1 MSHGLL
7 YPPKSGSATMG
18 AQVMRWANKLF
29 FGILVFYVIAIIA
42 ANRDLFFSKFDPEYW
57 KDKYDHSQWGLPLS
71 VRTIGD
77 DGLYLYQG
85 YALTR
90 GADPTRFNAEVPP
103 LGKYLIGMSIATFGN
118 GYWFGLITNI
128 SLLVLFYALA
138 KKLFPTG
145 FIALALT
152 TLVATDPLITDQY
165 RLTMLDALQS
175 VWLLLSLYCFIKYT
189 ENTQTRSILLLASG
203 VSLGFFAET
212 KFPLLLPIP
221 LLLIGLSLIKRK
233 NFLRQ
238 SAIFLAGIGAGYLA
252 PYVPYFLAGHTFIE
266 WLRIQKWIVS
276 FYLHSKLSPTYGS
289 VLVNLLTGQYQ
300 NLYSREW
307 LSSPH
312 WSPVWTLLTIG
323 IVASFSKHTIKN
335 ALWRNTLIMT
345 LATISIYAVIP
356 FWTRYLTLTL
366 PFLYLLFGFTIHKLK
381 PAIAVCVLSICIL
394 INISSSVSHFYP
406 SAQGTMSLF
415 TYNWNNN
422 FFQDMY
428 EDIDSQTRAAM
439 SREHFRVLGMRTIAE
454 GEIEKTE
461 VTYTFPHVSRFATHV
476 KIPVVVT
483 YITRHLGSF
492 TTRTTIPLVK
502 ENNRWKIQW
511 NWDMY
516 IKDMTDRTHLAT
528 TVQEAKRG
536 SIIASDKSILA
547 SDIPSFMI
555 WITPKR
561 IVPAE
566 EKALLLHLE
575 NLFERKI
582 LAVYFHQ
589 RLYGNALS
597 ELPVPMG
604 VIPKVLTKEEKDK
617 LVAYHGVLLSPHAG
631 RHAVISDF
639 TKIGSV
645 ANSQFF
651 ECCSY
656 LYTTTNYDGVD
667 GVEKDK
673 NETLK
678 GENGGTL
685 QLVDVKGNVISTLI
699 NRIKKNGSDVQ
710 P

>member
-1 MSHGLL
+1 
-7 YPPKSGSATMG
+7 MG
-18 AQVMRWANKLF
+18 AQLMRWANKLF
-29 FGILVFYVIAIIA
+29 FGVLVFYIIAIIV
-42 ANRDLFFSKFDPEYW
+42 ANRGLFFSRFDPEYW

-77 DGLYLYQG
+77 DGLYLYEG
-85 YALTR
+85 YALTH
-90 GADPTRFNAEVPP
+90 GADPTLFNAEVPP
-103 LGKYLIGMSIATFGN
+103 LGKYLIGGTIALFGN
-118 GYWFGLITNI
+118 GHWFGFITNI
-128 SLLVLFYALA
+128 ALLGIFYLLA

-145 FIALALT
+145 FMALALT
-152 TLVATDPLITDQY
+152 VLVATDPLITDQY
-165 RLTMLDALQS
+165 PLTMLDALQS
-175 VWLLLSLYCFIKYT
+175 VWLLASLYCFTKYT
-189 ENTQTRSILLLASG
+189 NHPQKNIWLLFASG
-203 VSLGFFAET
+203 VALGFFAET

-221 LLLIGLSLIKRK
+221 ILVVVFSLIKTK
-233 NFLRQ
+233 NFFRQ
-238 SAIFLAGIGAGYLA
+238 IAIFFGGIVAGYLA
-252 PYVPYFLAGHTFIE
+252 PYIPYFLSGHSLMD

-276 FYLHSKLSPTYGS
+276 FYLHSKLTPTFGS
-289 VLVNLLTGQYQ
+289 VLVNLLTGYYQ

-312 WSPVWTLLTIG
+312 WSPVWTLISLGVI
-323 IVASFSKHTIKN
+323 ASFQKMTIKN
-335 ALWRNTLIMT
+335 NLWKNIVIITVA
-345 LATISIYAVIP
+345 ATCLYAIIP
-356 FWTRYLTLTL
+356 FWTRYLVITL
-366 PFLYLLFGFTIHKLK
+366 PLLYLLFGFALHKLK
-381 PAIAVCVLSICIL
+381 PPVAVGILFICVLL
-394 INISSSVSHFYP
+394 NIGSALSHFFP
-406 SAQGTMSLF
+406 PAQGTVSLF

-428 EDIDSQTRAAM
+428 EDVDSETRAGM
-439 SREHFRVLGMRTIAE
+439 SREHFRVLGMRTVAE

-461 VTYTFPHVSRFATHV
+461 VTYTYPRVSRFASRV
-476 KIPVVVT
+476 EIPIVVT

-511 NWDMY
+511 SWNMY
-516 IKDMTDRTHLAT
+516 IQNMTDRTHLAT

-555 WITPKR
+555 WITPKL
-561 IVPAE
+561 IVPSE

-604 VIPKVLTKEEKDK
+604 VIPKILTKEEKDK
-617 LVAYHGVLLSPHAG
+617 LVAYRGVSLSPHAG
-631 RHAVISDF
+631 RYAVTSDF
-639 TKIGSV
+639 TKIGTV

-667 GVEKDK
+667 GVEKNK
-673 NETLK
+673 NDILK
-678 GENGGTL
+678 GTNGGTL
-685 QLVDVKGNVISTLI
+685 TLVDEQGNVIDTLI
-699 NRIKKNGSDVQ
+699 KRERKNGTDVQ